1 VQLFSDSHF
10 DGHDDLMAV
19 RIRSEALDSK
29 GADRWYVTDGM
40 NAVGPVRLDL
50 LARGVEAG
58 RVPLDSFVRHEAW
71 KVWRPLT
78 DFTEFVDDG
87 SGKPKDSKPA
97 ISAPLSSASFIDD
110 EGSQGERPTIE
121 VTSGGVSNFAAS
133 TEAPTVDPNALEG
146 ASLTNDVPTETVGRD
161 LLGGDR
167 PTLASYLDDEE
178 TKVPS
183 KRPSVAPAASPP
195 PRVSGAVPPTSAPRP
210 RSVPPPVPRPRT
222 VPPPKAGSLPP
233 PRSPSVPPRSPSVPP
248 GIIPPGMG
256 TPLPITAGSRTDDV
270 PSSSEGWGFARP
282 FESGEVLPE
291 DDLTGAADLSDGLL
305 LLLGAAV
312 RRSHADVALLH
323 RLADDGASVVCAH
336 GPQMIDLLGLRTRLL
351 DAAVV
356 AAAGGHVVIAEPVP
370 GHAGDATIVRL
381 RKLGIDPEGA
391 VMFPI
396 RPKNRLLGFLEIGKK
411 TRFTLRELS
420 RVEALVAAFVRKATE
435 MGWAP

>member
-1 VQLFSDSHF
+1 
-10 DGHDDLMAV
+10 
-19 RIRSEALDSK
+19 
-29 GADRWYVTDGM
+29 
-40 NAVGPVRLDL
+40 
-50 LARGVEAG
+50 
-58 RVPLDSFVRHEAW
+58 
-71 KVWRPLT
+71 
-78 DFTEFVDDG
+78 
-87 SGKPKDSKPA
+87 
-97 ISAPLSSASFIDD
+97 
-110 EGSQGERPTIE
+110 
-121 VTSGGVSNFAAS
+121 
-133 TEAPTVDPNALEG
+133 
-146 ASLTNDVPTETVGRD
+146 
-161 LLGGDR
+161 
-167 PTLASYLDDEE
+167 
-178 TKVPS
+178 
-183 KRPSVAPAASPP
+183 
-195 PRVSGAVPPTSAPRP
+195 
-210 RSVPPPVPRPRT
+210 
-222 VPPPKAGSLPP
+222 
-233 PRSPSVPPRSPSVPP
+233 
-248 GIIPPGMG
+248 
-256 TPLPITAGSRTDDV
+256 LPITTGSRTDDV

-370 GHAGDATIVRL
+370 GNAGEATMVRL

-391 VMFPI
+391 VMYPI

-420 RVEALVAAFVRKATE
+420 RVEDLVAAFVRKATE